1 MLLSRDTDKQWNS
14 LVDGQCSCLLG
25 YLPESSPF
33 HKRTIDTNFPYY
45 QKKKIFF
52 TWNDKIKL
60 TAQGYWRFYSKLD
73 KGLVLVLLQV
83 ADEDREI
90 YDPGYYC
97 KPLGPIFPHIH
108 LVFRYIPW

>member
-1 MLLSRDTDKQWNS
+1 MKQLGGWTVLLSTRLSTWKQPISQKNNWYEFS
-14 LVDGQCSCLLG
+14 L
-25 YLPESSPF
+25 LP
-33 HKRTIDTNFPYY
+33 
-45 QKKKIFF
+45 KKKKFFF
-52 TWNDKIKL
+52 TWNDKIEL